1 MLHIIRLLFALPL
14 SIVLAGVAAAPVESA
29 PGAYDPPERAG
40 RLSLIEGS
48 VALRQA
54 GASEWDEASEN
65 WPVTSGHRIHT
76 TPGSRAEIRVG
87 SSVVHLDGS
96 SEIEI
101 RQLADGPLHIWL
113 DYGSL
118 ALRVRSPDPDAA
130 MVIETRDGRARTG
143 APGHYRVSSA
153 PGVSALS
160 TYHGQLEFE
169 SDDSR
174 VIVPE
179 GQGVEVRFAG
189 RTEYV
194 WRSPERDDFFAW
206 SLARDLRDD
215 ELGVPPYVSPEMTG
229 AEELALHGDW
239 QETADYGPVWYP
251 RALPADW
258 APYRWGRW
266 IWVEP
271 WGWTWLDDAPWGF
284 APFHYGRWV
293 HLHGSWAWV
302 PGAYVARPV
311 YAPALVVWIGSPGW
325 QLGFSS
331 GHRPA
336 LGWFP
341 LAPHEV
347 FVPTFPAS
355 PIFVQRVN
363 ITHVT
368 RVTRIIEVTKA
379 PHRVHFA
386 HRHHRDAVTVVPV
399 EEIRHGRRVD
409 RHALRDARFAPQEVP
424 VATVMPRPHRDADP
438 QLRARAARIEEQRRQ
453 HLDDGVRT
461 RVAPVF
467 PRRGAAGTVP
477 LHDDE
482 AGRRARDDA
491 GHEAATE
498 RRAVAPDRRDRE
510 AARGKLRLMP
520 GPMPD
525 GDERRI
531 RETAPERAAE
541 PPPALPR
548 RGRHDDGERARQPHA
563 PGEEGVARGRAR
575 VLPQPP
581 SGGETAPSLPL
592 RVAPGGRIELPGR
605 VPQAA
610 EHERVAPGGRI
621 GLPGRVPQAADHEAF
636 RPPRQEVRRAPE
648 RPAPALGVMPSPRP
662 RNDAGADSGA
672 ARERSMRVMP
682 RRGEAADVQ
691 PRRDAGNESRRDG
704 GVGRHGFGGGAFG
717 R

>member
-1 MLHIIRLLFALPL
+1 
-14 SIVLAGVAAAPVESA
+14 
-29 PGAYDPPERAG
+29 
-40 RLSLIEGS
+40 
-48 VALRQA
+48 
-54 GASEWDEASEN
+54 
-65 WPVTSGHRIHT
+65 
-76 TPGSRAEIRVG
+76 
-87 SSVVHLDGS
+87 
-96 SEIEI
+96 
-101 RQLADGPLHIWL
+101 
-113 DYGSL
+113 
-118 ALRVRSPDPDAA
+118 
-130 MVIETRDGRARTG
+130 
-143 APGHYRVSSA
+143 
-153 PGVSALS
+153 
-160 TYHGQLEFE
+160 
-169 SDDSR
+169 
-174 VIVPE
+174 
-179 GQGVEVRFAG
+179 
-189 RTEYV
+189 
-194 WRSPERDDFFAW
+194 
-206 SLARDLRDD
+206 
-215 ELGVPPYVSPEMTG
+215 
-229 AEELALHGDW
+229 
-239 QETADYGPVWYP
+239 
-251 RALPADW
+251 
-258 APYRWGRW
+258 
-266 IWVEP
+266 
-271 WGWTWLDDAPWGF
+271 
-284 APFHYGRWV
+284 
-293 HLHGSWAWV
+293 V

-610 EHERVAPGGRI
+610 DHERVAPGGRIGLPGRVPQAADHERVAPGGRIELPGRVPQAAEHERVAPGGRI